1 MVTKVEKQRQQEELI
16 AEIFALFEKVDC
28 NVSQPNKGADHEKCS
43 WVQARPLVKGSWK
56 YFKADGKGEFP
67 INVISIYITTSK
79 IMLQGSGKNQVIYCK
94 EGQLLLQVR
103 ECIALFCK

>member
-1 MVTKVEKQRQQEELI
+1 MVTKVEKQQEQEELI

-56 YFKADGKGEFP
+56 YYNPDGTGEFP
-67 INVISIYITTSK
+67 INVISVYLTTNK
-79 IMLQGSGKNQVIYCK
+79 IMLQGSGRNHVACCK
-94 EGQLLLQVR
+94 DGELLSMLR